1 MDHRKI
7 GRMPKQLQWAVGIA
21 GLLIAPF
28 VSYILFEYVTGNLH
42 SISNNMALL
51 NVYWIALF
59 YLLVFAVTGSSR
71 LTLGVSSII
80 IYVISLAETFVV
92 SFRGRPIMLSEV
104 LAFKTALSVA
114 GSYSFDITKE
124 MAIAGLAV
132 LGVNLILWFFP
143 VRIKKIHFRLVNA
156 VLCAAG
162 VYLGVQNFYGT
173 IMPQMGL
180 VVNLWSIN
188 DSYKESGFLLSS
200 AVSLQ
205 YMVTEEPAG
214 YSTAKLDEIYRESVE
229 LIADR
234 DASMASDAIQPVNL
248 ICIMNESLAELKA
261 NGEYET
267 NIPYFPYL
275 DSLKENTVRGSLCV
289 PVFGSLT
296 SNTEYE
302 FLTGDAMALLPVNS
316 IAYQFFVKPDSLSM
330 VSTLKDQ
337 GYQAVAM
344 HPYPGENWNRRNCY
358 ANMGFDE
365 FWDEEYYKDSEIS
378 RLYVTDKADYDK
390 IIELVE
396 EKENPED
403 KLFVFNV
410 TMQNHGGYDVKFDNF
425 EQRVWLTGE
434 LEGKYPKVD
443 QFLSLMK
450 DSDEAFQ
457 YLLEYFES
465 IDEPTMVVMFGDH
478 QPGVEDEFFEDVSGV
493 LSSEMPRDQQLMWYE
508 TPFVIWTNYDLEEEE
523 MGRLSAVYLGAHVLN
538 LANVKITPY
547 DAFLLELSKNVPVV
561 HFLGCYTGDGGFYR
575 WNDAETGNY
584 SFTEQLM
591 KYEMLVYNHSI
602 DTNEIQ
608 KLYQIV
614 E

>member
-1 MDHRKI
+1 LGKKHWKTAQTI
-7 GRMPKQLQWAVGIA
+7 LGIA
-21 GLLIAPF
+21 GVFAAPF
-28 VSYILFEYVTGNLH
+28 VSYGLFEYVTGNLQ
-42 SISNNMALL
+42 SIPVNMALL

-59 YLLVFAVTGSSR
+59 YLIIFAITGSSR
-71 LTLGVSSII
+71 LTIGIAGAV

-92 SFRGRPIMLSEV
+92 TFRGRPIMLSEV
-104 LAFKTALSVA
+104 LALNTALSVA
-114 GSYSFDITKE
+114 GSYSFDVTGE
-124 MAIAGLAV
+124 MVLAGV
-132 LGVNLILWFFP
+132 LLIGLNILLWFFP
-143 VRIKKIHFRLVNA
+143 VRLKQIRFRLANA
-156 VLCAAG
+156 VLCIA
-162 VYLGVQNFYGT
+162 VVWLGVHNFYGT
-173 IMPQMGL
+173 IMPKMGL

-205 YMVTEEPAG
+205 YMVTDEPEG
-214 YSTAKLDEIYRESVE
+214 YSNAKLEQIYQEGMALVE
-229 LIADR
+229 ARNAELDAD
-234 DASMASDAIQPVNL
+234 AVQPVNI
-248 ICIMNESLAELKA
+248 ICIMNESLSELKV
-261 NGEYET
+261 NGDFKT

-275 DSLKENTVRGSLCV
+275 DSLKENTVKGSLCV

-316 IAYQFFVKPDSLSM
+316 IAYQFFVKPESLSM
-330 VSTLKDQ
+330 VSTLKEQ
-337 GYQAVAM
+337 GYRAVAM

-358 ANMGFDE
+358 NNMGFDE
-365 FWDEEYYKDSEIS
+365 FWDEAQYTDSEIS

-396 EKENPED
+396 SKEKPDD

-443 QFLSLMK
+443 QYLSLMK
-450 DSDEAFQ
+450 DSDEAFE
-457 YLLEYFES
+457 YLLEYFS
-465 IDEPTMVVMFGDH
+465 GCDEPTMIVMFGDH
-478 QPGVEDEFFEDVSGV
+478 QPGVENEFYEDVSGI
-493 LSSEMPRDQQLMWYE
+493 LNSEMPRDKQLMWYE
-508 TPFVIWTNYDLEEEE
+508 TPFYIWTNYEIQEKE
-523 MGRLSAVYLGAHVLN
+523 MGRLSTVYLGSHVMD

-547 DAFLLELSKNVPVV
+547 DAFLIELSETVPVV
-561 HFLGCYTGDGGFYR
+561 HFLGCYTADGGFYR

-602 DTNEIQ
+602 DTNELQ
-608 KLYQIV
+608 KLYQIK
-614 E
+614 EE